1 MSKRLGII
9 VVALIII
16 LGTSSLAGAQTL
28 TEPQRH
34 AWQNVE
40 ERWQAW
46 QKGDFEK
53 MLALHHPRF
62 HRWSG
67 AKPKLEARDE
77 LLARWQRVR
86 KLETVISYTLEPVAI
101 DLYGDY
107 AAIHYISRETVWL
120 EPEAPPVLEG
130 RIKAGQT
137 HVTAIRWSDYLVKEK
152 GHWLYIGG
160 ARDDTCSISDR
171 AQFPCRT
178 N

>member
-1 MSKRLGII
+1 MLKIVGII
-9 VVALIII
+9 VIGLTII
-16 LGTSSLAGAQTL
+16 LGLIFRAGAQTL
-28 TEPQRH
+28 TEPQRQ

-40 ERWQAW
+40 ERWRAW

-67 AKPKLEARDE
+67 ARPNLEVRDG

-86 KLETVISYTLEPVAI
+86 KLETVISYTLEPIAV
-101 DLYGDY
+101 DLFGDY
-107 AAIHYISRETVWL
+107 AAIHYISRETVRL

-130 RIKAGQT
+130 RIKAGET

-152 GHWLYIGG
+152 GRWLYIGG
-160 ARDDTCSISDR
+160 ARDDTCSIADR
-171 AQFPCRT
+171 ARVPCRM